1 MGFIR
6 KLIYATL
13 VPEKVRDAVKIAE
26 LKKANEG
33 KKK

>member
-13 VPEKVRDAVKIAE
+13 VTDKVKEAVKIDE
-26 LKKANEG
+26 LKKLNEG